1 MNVGRLPLKALNVP
15 LKKPTFHALPLILL
29 VMALSVIHCLIG
41 GGRPVFS
48 LPAYGLLAAAGL
60 LTFRARTA
68 STGFPTSSC
77 LAGTAVLFSYLLVRA
92 ALSPVPYLARADIL
106 LMLSCLVSYLL
117 AAFVIITARQRLVVV
132 GALLALGLLHT
143 GVAVVQTA
151 LGEDFMLFGFLR
163 TPAGSRASGMF
174 ISPNHLAGFLEIA
187 GVLGLSVAW
196 WSARKA
202 AVRIF
207 FGYATL
213 CCYVGLL
220 LSQSRGGVICAVF
233 SLLVWGAL
241 TVHAGYLRN
250 PRGFDRVL
258 LFSLAAV
265 IVLLG
270 VGGWFVAEH
279 IELRER
285 LATALER
292 DIRVANWQA
301 ALAQFRTAPVFGT
314 GAGTHLYLGRL
325 FRQPE
330 LQLDP
335 IHAHSDY
342 LELLAEYGLVGAA
355 GMAFFLAAHAV
366 GGLRALGRLGRAL
379 RGKPEAGSDAL
390 ALVIGALAA
399 FAAMAAHSVVD
410 FNLHIPANALAMAFL
425 FGILARPENPLPI
438 PGAPAAAARA
448 RCALPVLGTVLLALV
463 ILAWPGE
470 LLTERARVQLRDEEY
485 PEAAA
490 SATQAL
496 RLDPW
501 NPFACFHLGEAL
513 RLQAELESAYADR
526 QTRREQAD
534 RAFQQGLR
542 IFPQDENLLVRRGQ
556 VLDRLRRFDEAEAA
570 FQAAIAADPR
580 LEILKEFYQRHR
592 TLMEA
597 GQPDTS
603 P

>member
-1 MNVGRLPLKALNVP
+1 MKQI
-15 LKKPTFHALPLILL
+15 FHALPLILL
-29 VMALSVIHCLIG
+29 ITALSVIHGLIG

-48 LPAYGLLAAAGL
+48 LPAYGFVAAAGL
-60 LTFRARTA
+60 LTFRTRSSGTGTP
-68 STGFPTSSC
+68 STSC
-77 LAGTAVLFSYLLVRA
+77 LAGTAVLISYLLVRA
-92 ALSPVPYLARADIL
+92 ALSPVPYLARADIF
-106 LMLSCLVSYLL
+106 LMLSCLLIYLL
-117 AAFVIITARQRLVVV
+117 TAIFIITARQRLAVA

-143 GVAVVQTA
+143 GVAVVQA
-151 LGEDFMLFGFLR
+151 SLGEEFMLFGFLR
-163 TPAGSRASGMF
+163 APAGNRASGMF
-174 ISPNHLAGFLEIA
+174 ISPNHLAGFLEIVV
-187 GVLGLSVAW
+187 VLGLSAAW

-202 AVRIF
+202 TVRIF
-207 FGYATL
+207 LGYATL
-213 CCYVGLL
+213 CCSAGLL

-233 SLLVWGAL
+233 SLLVWGVL
-241 TVHAGYLRN
+241 TVRAGYLKN

-258 LFSLAAV
+258 LFSLVAV

-279 IELRER
+279 TELRER

-330 LQLDP
+330 LQMDP
-335 IHAHSDY
+335 VHAHNDY

-366 GGLRALGRLGRAL
+366 GGLRALGRLARAL

-399 FAAMAAHSVVD
+399 FATMAAHSVVD
-410 FNLHIPANALAMAFL
+410 FNLHIPANALTMSFL
-425 FGILARPENPLPI
+425 FGILARPDPPAENPE
-438 PGAPAAAARA
+438 PGFTATAAATRA
-448 RCALPVLGTVLLALV
+448 RRALPVLGTGLLALAL
-463 ILAWPGE
+463 LAWPGE
-470 LLTERARVQLRDEEY
+470 LLTERARLQLRDEEY
-485 PEAAA
+485 PEAAS
-490 SATQAL
+490 SATQGL

-501 NPFACFHLGEAL
+501 NPFAYFHLGEAL
-513 RLQAELESAYADR
+513 RLQAELEPLFAGR
-526 QTRREQAD
+526 QARREQAD

-542 IFPQDENLLVRRGQ
+542 IFPQDENLLVRRAQ
-556 VLDRLRRFDEAEAA
+556 VLDRLRRFDEAEAS
-570 FQAAIAADPR
+570 FQAALAADPR
-580 LEILKEFYQRHR
+580 LEVLQELYQQHR
-592 TLMEA
+592 ALREA
-597 GQPDTS
+597 SQPDPS